1 MKETLEKFAETL
13 LTRSVNLED
22 GDHVYL
28 LLQSVDGLPLFN
40 EVRKQ
45 VIQKGGI
52 PHEHVLYDSQ
62 LGAMDYTWMKNASK
76 EQLETVSESKK
87 AELEEMD
94 AYIRIGGAD
103 NTKELKGI
111 DSEKISIREK
121 ATKELLQKRLE
132 LNWVVTRYPTDAM
145 AQDAEMPT
153 QEFEEFVFDA
163 VTEVDWEEL
172 EERNQ
177 KVKELFDGAEEV
189 RIEAEGTDL
198 TLSLK
203 DREGLPCNGEKNMPD
218 GEVFYAPI
226 KTSLN
231 GKVSFEYPG
240 VTDGDEVEGI
250 VLHFEDGKVVDFSA
264 ESNEELLEQKLNTD
278 EGARYVGELGIG
290 TNRQIQRFVKS
301 TLFDEKI
308 GGTIH
313 LALGR
318 AYGETVPEDAEAN
331 ESSIHWD
338 IVEDLREN
346 GRITVDGEVVQENGK
361 WKFED

>member
-1 MKETLEKFAETL
+1 MKGKLEEFAEVL
-13 LTRSVNLED
+13 LERSVNIED

-28 LLQSVDGLPLFN
+28 LVKSVDAVPLFD
-40 EVRKQ
+40 EVRKK
-45 VIQKGGI
+45 VIQQGGI

-62 LGAMDYTWMKNASK
+62 LGAMDYTWMKHASK
-76 EQLETVSESKK
+76 EQLETVSEAKK

-94 AYIRIGGAD
+94 AYIRIGGDD

-111 DSEKISIREK
+111 DSEKISTREK
-121 ATKELLQKRLE
+121 ATEELLQQRLE
-132 LNWVVTRYPTDAM
+132 LDWVATRYPTDAM

-153 QEFEEFVFDA
+153 QEFHNFVFDA

-177 KVKELFDGAEEV
+177 KVKEIFDGAEEV
-189 RIEAEGTDL
+189 RIEAEGTDI
-198 TLSLK
+198 TLSLS
-203 DREGLPCNGEKNMPD
+203 DREGLPCNGENNMPD
-218 GEVFYAPI
+218 GEVFYAPV
-226 KTSLN
+226 KDSLN
-231 GKVSFEYPG
+231 GKISFEYPG

-250 VLHFEDGKVVDFSA
+250 VLHFKDGKVVDYSA
-264 ESNEELLEQKLNTD
+264 EQNEELLEKKLATD
-278 EGARYVGELGIG
+278 EGAKYVGEFGIG
-290 TNRQIQRFVKS
+290 TNRQIQRFVKN

-318 AYGETVPEDAEAN
+318 AYDETVPEDAEAN
-331 ESSIHWD
+331 ESGIHWD
-338 IVEDLREN
+338 IVENLREN
-346 GRITVDGEVVQENGK
+346 GRITVDGEVVQENGE

>member
-1 MKETLEKFAETL
+1 MTGKLEEFADVL
-13 LTRSVNLED
+13 LERSVNIEE

-28 LLQSVDGLPLFN
+28 LVKSIDAVPLFD
-40 EVRKQ
+40 EVRKK
-45 VIQKGGI
+45 VIQQGGI

-94 AYIRIGGAD
+94 AYIRIGGDD

-111 DSEKISIREK
+111 DSEKISMREK
-121 ATKELLQKRLE
+121 ATEELLQKRLE
-132 LNWVVTRYPTDAM
+132 LDWVATRFPTDAM

-153 QEFEEFVFDA
+153 QEFQEFVFNA
-163 VTEVDWEEL
+163 VTEVDWDEL

-198 TLSLK
+198 TLSLS
-203 DREGLPCNGEKNMPD
+203 DREGMPCNGENNMPD

-226 KTSLN
+226 KDSLN

-240 VTDGDEVEGI
+240 VTEGDEVEGI
-250 VLHFEDGKVVDFSA
+250 KLHFEDGKVVDYSA
-264 ESNEELLEQKLNTD
+264 ERNEDLLKQKLNTD
-278 EGARYVGELGIG
+278 EGARYVGEFGIG
-290 TNRQIQRFVKS
+290 TNRQIQRFVKN

-331 ESSIHWD
+331 ESGIHWD

-346 GRITVDGEVVQENGK
+346 GKITVDGEVVQEDGE
-361 WKFED
+361 WKFE

>member
-1 MKETLEKFAETL
+1 MNGKIEDFADTL
-13 LTRSVNLED
+13 LTRSVNIEE

-28 LLQSVDGLPLFN
+28 LVKSVDALPLFDK
-40 EVRKQ
+40 VREKIIKQ
-45 VIQKGGI
+45 GGI

-62 LGAMDYTWMKNASK
+62 LGAMDYTWMKNANK
-76 EQLETVSESKK
+76 EQLETVSEAKK

-94 AYIRIGGAD
+94 AYIRIGGDD

-121 ATKELLQKRLE
+121 ATEELLQKRLE
-132 LNWVVTRYPTDAM
+132 LNWVATRFPTDAM

-153 QEFEEFVFDA
+153 QEFQEFVFDA
-163 VTEVDWEEL
+163 VTQVDWEEL

-177 KVKELFDGAEEV
+177 KVKEIFDGAEEV

-198 TLSLK
+198 TLSLE
-203 DREGLPCNGEKNMPD
+203 DREGKTSNGEYNMPD
-218 GEVFYAPI
+218 GEVFYAPV
-226 KTSLN
+226 KESLN

-250 VLHFEDGKVVDFSA
+250 TLHFEDGKVVDYSA
-264 ESNEELLEQKLNTD
+264 ERNEELLEKKLSTD
-278 EGARYVGELGIG
+278 DGARYVGEFGIG
-290 TNRQIQRFVKS
+290 TNRQIQRFVKN

-318 AYGETVPEDAEAN
+318 AYDETVPEGVEGN
-331 ESSIHWD
+331 ESGIHWD
-338 IVEDLREN
+338 IVEELREN
-346 GRITVDGEVVQENGK
+346 GRITVDGEVVQENGE
-361 WKFED
+361 WKFQD